1 MAFNMEEFFA
11 NARPFT
17 MADFEDL
24 GRPKFTQGE
33 LPAYPPTLKWTGSKT
48 LRVSGIHFDILQEK
62 IQKFF
67 SGFEELKIVEW
78 KPALSLWNIEY
89 GTRPLENRTDM
100 DRNMVILKRNCAWQA
115 AVKALK
121 TNMYRVP
128 INHED
133 DLDYERKSWHNSE
146 LRIYGDPENGDIII
160 EFLKMQGDSVSFWYI
175 FQAFNKYFSKDNVM
189 FWMREQFLALAN
201 GVEFDGENFVMRYL
215 LNELIVCDIC
225 TYLDTTVKIRPAF

>member
-17 MADFEDL
+17 MADFKDL

-33 LPAYPPTLKWTGSKT
+33 LPDYPPTLRWTGTKT
-48 LRVSGIHFDILQEK
+48 LRVSGIHLNILQEK

-67 SGFEELKIVEW
+67 SEFEELKIVEW
-78 KPALSLWNIEY
+78 KPHLSLWHIEY
-89 GTRPLENRTDM
+89 GTRPLEYRTDM
-100 DRNMVILKRNCAWQA
+100 DMRRVFLKRSCAWQSACKA
-115 AVKALK
+115 AK
-121 TNMYRVP
+121 THMP
-128 INHED
+128 IDHED
-133 DLDYERKSWHNSE
+133 NLDVERKSWHNSE

-189 FWMREQFLALAN
+189 FWMREQFLALTN
-201 GVEFDGENFVMRYL
+201 GIKFDGENFVMRYL

-225 TYLDTTVKIRPAF
+225 TYLLPKNNIRPAF